1 MSEKLDTLVEQLG
14 KLTVMEAA
22 DLAKKLEEAW
32 GIDALALSAAPASA
46 EAPAEEKATAT
57 VHLKDIAEG
66 KKIPMIKEIR
76 GILNLGLMEAKQFVE
91 SLPKDVVV
99 DEEKAKAE
107 EIKKK
112 LEAAGGVVEIK

>member
-32 GIDALALSAAPASA
+32 GIDASALSAAPATA
-46 EAPAEEKATAT
+46 GAPVEEKATAT
-57 VHLKDIAEG
+57 VHLKDLAEG

-91 SLPKDVVV
+91 SIPKDVVV

>member
-1 MSEKLDTLVEQLG
+1 MPNSHDAMFHNPLEGNAHDPAPIWSQEELSN
-14 KLTVMEAA
+14 
-22 DLAKKLEEAW
+22 LA
-32 GIDALALSAAPASA
+32 
-46 EAPAEEKATAT
+46 
-57 VHLKDIAEG
+57 KDIAEG

-91 SLPKDVVV
+91 SIPKDVVV

>member
-32 GIDALALSAAPASA
+32 GIDASALSAAPASA

>member
-14 KLTVMEAA
+14 KLRVMEAA

-32 GIDALALSAAPASA
+32 GIDASALSAAPASA

>member
-22 DLAKKLEEAW
+22 DLAKKLEEVW
-32 GIDALALSAAPASA
+32 GIDASALSAAPASA
-46 EAPAEEKATAT
+46 ETPAEEKATAT

>member
-32 GIDALALSAAPASA
+32 GIDASALSAAPASA

-57 VHLKDIAEG
+57 LHLKDIAEG

>member
-1 MSEKLDTLVEQLG
+1 MSEKLETLVEQLG

-32 GIDALALSAAPASA
+32 GIDASALSAAPAAA
-46 EAPAEEKATAT
+46 EAPVEEKATAT

-91 SLPKDVVV
+91 SIPKDVVV

-107 EIKKK
+107 GIKKK
-112 LEAAGGVVEIK
+112 LEAEGGVVEIK